1 MFLIWELPYYRRW
14 NKDTFFNF
22 SSKLKDCSLKH
33 IGELSFDISENFK
46 CIGIPTT
53 TKESDE
59 LLLVDPDADH
69 SYLYVKIL
77 FIIVYESY
85 SMINA
90 CVI

>member
-1 MFLIWELPYYRRW
+1 MELEHL
-14 NKDTFFNF
+14 FNF

-33 IGELSFDISENFK
+33 IGELSFDISESFK

-59 LLLVDPDADH
+59 LLLVDSDADH

-77 FIIVYESY
+77 SY
-85 SMINA
+85 ICNLHKLCKS
-90 CVI
+90 VSS